1 MFSLGLSKL
10 DVLTL
15 AYLAAAVLFIFGLK
29 MLGKVESAARGNAV
43 SAVGMLVAAV
53 ATFFYLTGGTVWS
66 LALVGPAVLVGG
78 MLGYLM
84 ASRVQMTQMPQMV
97 ALLNGFGGVAS
108 LLVAL
113 ADYFNWRLASVMQ
126 RLAMSW
132 YTPVLSRE
140 EQAAVDRFV
149 LASSPEELAQLAEA
163 ATPSWD
169 TSLAIALAVVI
180 GAVTFTGS
188 IMAFGKLQGVR
199 WAPDRPV
206 QLPKQAW
213 IVFGLLG
220 LCGVGAGLLIAEPE
234 WWWAVV
240 GMTAIAMGLGI
251 LLVIG
256 IGGADMPV
264 VVALLNS
271 YSGIAAAMAG
281 FVLNN
286 VALIITGSLV
296 GSSGLI
302 LTSIMCKAMNRSL
315 MNVLFGGMGA
325 PPAPPTASGSSSGG
339 KVSQGTAQP
348 ASPEDAAIV
357 LEAARSVVV
366 VPGYGMA
373 VAQAQHAVKE
383 FAAELDKKGIEVT
396 YAIHPV
402 AGRMPG
408 HMNVLLAEAGV
419 EYDVLLDLEPAN
431 AKLAAADVA
440 LVIGA
445 NDVTNPAAR
454 HDQSS
459 PLYGM
464 PILDVDAA
472 RTVFVIK
479 RSLNPGF
486 AGIQNELYFRDNTR
500 MVFGDAKKVVT
511 ELVGEL
517 EQI

>member
-1 MFSLGLSKL
+1 MI
-10 DVLTL
+10 L
-15 AYLAAAVLFIFGLK
+15 ATFGNDLINLIYLLAAVMFIVGLK
-29 MLGKVESAARGNAV
+29 MLGKVETAAKGNRI
-43 SAVGMLVAAV
+43 SAVGMLLATVI
-53 ATFFYLTGGTVWS
+53 TFFYITDGTWLSLLWIVPALAIGGV
-66 LALVGPAVLVGG
+66 AG
-78 MLGYLM
+78 MVM
-84 ASRVQMTQMPQMV
+84 AKRVEMTQMPQMV
-97 ALLNGFGGVAS
+97 ALLNGFGGIAS
-108 LLVAL
+108 MLVAL
-113 ADYFNWRLASVMQ
+113 ADYFNTIGKYIAHEKLWDEYERGVAEGV
-126 RLAMSW
+126 SW
-132 YTPVLSRE
+132 LN
-140 EQAAVDRFV
+140 
-149 LASSPEELAQLAEA
+149 PEFGFFP
-163 ATPSWD
+163 PSQMF
-169 TSLAIALAVVI
+169 AIGLAVAI

-188 IMAFGKLQGVR
+188 MMAFGKLQGTA
-199 WAPDRPV
+199 WAPDQPV
-206 QLPKQAW
+206 QLPQQQW
-213 IVFGLLG
+213 IVFGGLGFLALMVLFLMIWPAAWPFVLLMTIVALG
-220 LCGVGAGLLIAEPE
+220 LGV
-234 WWWAVV
+234 
-240 GMTAIAMGLGI
+240 

-271 YSGIAAAMAG
+271 YSGVAAAMAG

-286 VALIITGSLV
+286 YALIITGSLV

-302 LTSIMCKAMNRSL
+302 LTNIMCKAMNRSL

-325 PPAPPTASGSSSGG
+325 APSGAASPSVSDGSTT
-339 KVSQGTAQP
+339 QGTAQE
-348 ASPEDAAIV
+348 ATPEDAAIV
-357 LEAARSVVV
+357 LEAASSVVV

-383 FAAELDKKGIEVT
+383 FAAELEAKGISVV
-396 YAIHPV
+396 YAVHPV

-431 AKLAAADVA
+431 AKLETADVA

-454 HDQSS
+454 TDQTS
-459 PLYGM
+459 PLFGM
-464 PILDVDAA
+464 PILNVDAA

-486 AGIQNELYFRDNTR
+486 AGIQNPLYFQPNTR

>member
-1 MFSLGLSKL
+1 MA
-10 DVLTL
+10 L
-15 AYLAAAVLFIFGLK
+15 ASFGIDFLNLVYLAAAVLFIFGLK
-29 MLGKVESAARGNAV
+29 MLGRVETAAKGNRISAG
-43 SAVGMLVAAV
+43 GMLLAAV
-53 ATFFYLTGGTVWS
+53 ATFFYLTGPTAIS
-66 LALVGPAVLVGG
+66 LLWVIPALGIGG
-78 MLGYLM
+78 AIGALM
-84 ASRVQMTQMPQMV
+84 AKRVEMTQMPQMV
-97 ALLNGFGGVAS
+97 ALLNGFGGAAS
-108 LLVAL
+108 LLVAVADYAHGLGIISDFYDGINSVDPEL
-113 ADYFNWRLASVMQ
+113 ADAF
-126 RLAMSW
+126 
-132 YTPVLSRE
+132 
-140 EQAAVDRFV
+140 
-149 LASSPEELAQLAEA
+149 AEA
-163 ATPSWD
+163 AGGLNAVNWD
-169 TSLAIALAVVI
+169 RMLAIGLATAI

-188 IMAFGKLQGVR
+188 LMAFGKLQGVK
-199 WAPDRPV
+199 WAPDQPV
-206 QLPKQAW
+206 QLPGQRW

-220 LCGVGAGLLIAEPE
+220 LLGLLVLLLMIWPGGWPFVLLITLVAL
-234 WWWAVV
+234 
-240 GMTAIAMGLGI
+240 GLGV

-271 YSGIAAAMAG
+271 YSGLAAAMAG

-286 VALIITGSLV
+286 YALIITGSLV

-302 LTSIMCKAMNRSL
+302 LTNIMCKAMNRSL

-325 PPAPPTASGSSSGG
+325 VASGGGAGSASAGSDASSG
-339 KVSQGTAQP
+339 VAHE
-348 ASPEDAAIV
+348 ASAEDAAIV
-357 LEAARSVVV
+357 LEAAQSVVV

-383 FAAELDKKGIEVT
+383 FAAELEGKGISVT

-454 HDQSS
+454 HDQAS

-464 PILDVDAA
+464 PILNVDAA
-472 RTVFVIK
+472 RTVFVVK

-486 AGIQNELYFRDNTR
+486 AGIQNELYFQSNTR

-511 ELVGEL
+511 ELVSEL

>member
-1 MFSLGLSKL
+1 MLLATLGNDLRN
-10 DVLTL
+10 L
-15 AYLAAAVLFIFGLK
+15 AYLAAAVMFIFGLK
-29 MLGKVESAARGNAV
+29 KLGRVETAARGNLL
-43 SAVGMLVAAV
+43 SAGGMLVAAV
-53 ATFFYLTGGTVWS
+53 ATFFYLNGDNTLS
-66 LALVGPAVLVGG
+66 LLWVVPALG
-78 MLGYLM
+78 LGAFLGAAM
-84 ASRVQMTQMPQMV
+84 AKRVEMTQMPQMV

-108 LLVAL
+108 LLVAV
-113 ADYFNWRLASVMQ
+113 ADYAHGLKRYAAAEASVEGVPADIVA
-126 RLAMSW
+126 AM
-132 YTPVLSRE
+132 P
-140 EQAAVDRFV
+140 
-149 LASSPEELAQLAEA
+149 
-163 ATPSWD
+163 ATLFGPSWD
-169 TSLAIALAVVI
+169 TVLAVGLATVI
-180 GAVTFTGS
+180 GGVTFTGS
-188 IMAFGKLQGVR
+188 LMAFGKLQGVK
-199 WAPDRPV
+199 WAPDQPV
-206 QLPKQAW
+206 QLPGQRF

-220 LCGVGAGLLIAEPE
+220 LALLLSLILIAAPGA
-234 WWWAVV
+234 WPLLLLMALV
-240 GMTAIAMGLGI
+240 ALSLGV

-271 YSGIAAAMAG
+271 YSGLAAAMAG
-281 FVLNN
+281 FVLGN
-286 VALIITGSLV
+286 VALIVTGSLV

-302 LTSIMCKAMNRSL
+302 LTNIMCKAMNRSL

-325 PPAPPTASGSSSGG
+325 APGSAQATASS
-339 KVSQGTAQP
+339 VDQGTATE

-357 LEAARSVVV
+357 LEAAQSVVV

-383 FAAELDKKGIEVT
+383 FAAELENKGIEVT
-396 YAIHPV
+396 YAVHPV

-431 AKLAAADVA
+431 AKLENADVA

-464 PILDVDAA
+464 PILNVDSA
-472 RTVFVIK
+472 RTVFVVK

-486 AGIQNELYFRDNTR
+486 AGIQNPLYFLGNTR

>member
-1 MFSLGLSKL
+1 M
-10 DVLTL
+10 LTL
-15 AYLAAAVLFIFGLK
+15 ALSRVDLLNLAYLGAAVLFIFGLK
-29 MLGKVESAARGNAV
+29 MLGRVETAARGNAV
-43 SAVGMLVAAV
+43 SSVGMLVAAI
-53 ATFFYLTGGTVWS
+53 ATFFYLTGGTAIS
-66 LALVGPAVLVGG
+66 LLWVIPAIG
-78 MLGYLM
+78 LGAVAGSVM
-84 ASRVQMTQMPQMV
+84 AKRVEMTQMPQMV
-97 ALLNGFGGVAS
+97 ALLNGFGGIAS
-108 LLVAL
+108 LLVAV
-113 ADYFNWRLASVMQ
+113 ADYAHRPGRIRAIFDVFNLNPDALRTDPNNPIVDIA
-126 RLAMSW
+126 
-132 YTPVLSRE
+132 
-140 EQAAVDRFV
+140 QAALENSGVNSPTTM
-149 LASSPEELAQLAEA
+149 LATGLA
-163 ATPSWD
+163 T
-169 TSLAIALAVVI
+169 VI

-188 IMAFGKLQGVR
+188 IMAFGKLQGVK
-199 WAPDRPV
+199 WAPDQPV
-206 QLPKQAW
+206 QLPQQKW

-220 LCGVGAGLLIAEPE
+220 LTAFFVLLLMIWPGGWPFVLFMTLIAL
-234 WWWAVV
+234 
-240 GMTAIAMGLGI
+240 GLGV

-271 YSGIAAAMAG
+271 YSGVAAAMAG
-281 FVLNN
+281 FVLGNY
-286 VALIITGSLV
+286 ALIITGSLV

-302 LTSIMCKAMNRSL
+302 LTNIMCKAMNRSL

-325 PPAPPTASGSSSGG
+325 PGNAQASPGTSAGTSGG
-339 KVSQGTAQP
+339 TATE
-348 ASPEDAAIV
+348 ASAEDAAIV
-357 LEAARSVVV
+357 LEAAQSVVV

-383 FAAELDKKGIEVT
+383 LAADLESKGIEVT

-431 AKLAAADVA
+431 AKLEAADVA

-454 HDQSS
+454 HDTAS

-464 PILDVDAA
+464 PILNVDHA

-486 AGIQNELYFRDNTR
+486 AGIQNPLYFQDNTR

-511 ELVGEL
+511 ELAGEL
-517 EQI
+517 EQL

>member
-1 MFSLGLSKL
+1 MNTLAFDRIDLLN
-10 DVLTL
+10 L

-29 MLGKVESAARGNAV
+29 MLGKVQTAAKGNLV
-43 SAVGMLVAAV
+43 SSIGMLVAAL
-53 ATFFYLTGGTVWS
+53 ATFFYLHSGSFVSLLWVIPALALGCVAGTV
-66 LALVGPAVLVGG
+66 
-78 MLGYLM
+78 M
-84 ASRVQMTQMPQMV
+84 AKRVEMTQMPQMV
-97 ALLNGFGGVAS
+97 ALLNGFGGIAS

-113 ADYFNWRLASVMQ
+113 ADYSHGRKIAGIFKELQRQAPDTMADVFNQ
-126 RLAMSW
+126 
-132 YTPVLSRE
+132 YTG
-140 EQAAVDRFV
+140 
-149 LASSPEELAQLAEA
+149 
-163 ATPSWD
+163 D
-169 TSLAIALAVVI
+169 TWERMFAIGLAVVI
-180 GAVTFTGS
+180 GGVTFTGS
-188 IMAFGKLQGVR
+188 LMAFGKLQGVK
-199 WAPDRPV
+199 WAPDKPV
-206 QLPKQAW
+206 QLPQQKF
-213 IVFGLLG
+213 IVFGLFG
-220 LCGVGAGLLIAEPE
+220 LSALFILFLMIWPGGWPYVLLMTVIAL
-234 WWWAVV
+234 V
-240 GMTAIAMGLGI
+240 LGI

-271 YSGIAAAMAG
+271 YSGVAAAMAG

-286 VALIITGSLV
+286 YALIITGSLV

-302 LTSIMCKAMNRSL
+302 LTNIMCKAMNRSL
-315 MNVLFGGMGA
+315 MNVLFGGMGGA
-325 PPAPPTASGSSSGG
+325 PAGGGGGTSGAAITGEAKEASS
-339 KVSQGTAQP
+339 A
-348 ASPEDAAIV
+348 DAAIV
-357 LEAARSVVV
+357 LEAARQVVV

-383 FAAELDKKGIEVT
+383 LASELESKGIRVV

-431 AKLAAADVA
+431 AQFAQSEVA

-464 PILDVDAA
+464 PILNVDTAQ
-472 RTVFVIK
+472 TVFVIK

-486 AGIQNELYFRDNTR
+486 AGIQNELYFQDNTR
-500 MVFGDAKKVVT
+500 MIFGDAKKVVT
-511 ELVGEL
+511 ELVNEL
-517 EQI
+517 EQL

>member
-1 MFSLGLSKL
+1 M
-10 DVLTL
+10 TL
-15 AYLAAAVLFIFGLK
+15 ATLGHDLINLLYLLAAVCFIFGLK
-29 MLGKVESAARGNAV
+29 MLGKVETAARGNMI
-43 SAVGMLVAAV
+43 SAVGMLLATVV
-53 ATFFYLTGGTVWS
+53 TFFYITGGTWLSLLWIVPA
-66 LALVGPAVLVGG
+66 LALGCVAGTV
-78 MLGYLM
+78 M
-84 ASRVQMTQMPQMV
+84 AKRVEMTQMPQMV
-97 ALLNGFGGVAS
+97 ALLNGFGGIAS
-108 LLVAL
+108 MLVAL
-113 ADYFNWRLASVMQ
+113 ADYFNKFGKKLS
-126 RLAMSW
+126 
-132 YTPVLSRE
+132 YTDAEFGEGVISAVAVQPWSYGLS
-140 EQAAVDRFV
+140 
-149 LASSPEELAQLAEA
+149 
-163 ATPSWD
+163 
-169 TSLAIALAVVI
+169 IGLAVAI
-180 GAVTFTGS
+180 GGVTFTGS
-188 IMAFGKLQGVR
+188 IMAFGKLQGTS
-199 WAPDRPV
+199 WAPDQPV
-206 QLPKQAW
+206 QLPRQRD

-220 LCGVGAGLLIAEPE
+220 ALALMVLFIMIWPAAWPWIFL
-234 WWWAVV
+234 
-240 GMTAIAMGLGI
+240 MTIVALGLGV

-271 YSGIAAAMAG
+271 YSGVAAAMAG

-286 VALIITGSLV
+286 YALIITGSLV

-302 LTSIMCKAMNRSL
+302 LTNIMCKAMNRSL

-325 PPAPPTASGSSSGG
+325 APAGVPASAGMET
-339 KVSQGTAQP
+339 QGTATES
-348 ASPEDAAIV
+348 SPEDAAIV
-357 LEAARSVVV
+357 LEAASSVVV

-383 FAAELDKKGIEVT
+383 FAAELESKGIEVT

-431 AKLAAADVA
+431 AKLESADVA

-454 HDQSS
+454 HDTAS

-464 PILDVDAA
+464 PILNVDHA

-486 AGIQNELYFRDNTR
+486 AGIQNPLYFQDNTR

-517 EQI
+517 EQL

>member
-1 MFSLGLSKL
+1 MLLATLGNDLRN
-10 DVLTL
+10 L
-15 AYLAAAVLFIFGLK
+15 AYLVAAVMFIFGLK
-29 MLGKVESAARGNAV
+29 KLGRVETAARGNLL
-43 SAVGMLVAAV
+43 SAGGMLVAAV
-53 ATFFYLTGGTVWS
+53 ATFFYLNGDNALS
-66 LALVGPAVLVGG
+66 LLWVVPALAVGAVAGAV
-78 MLGYLM
+78 M
-84 ASRVQMTQMPQMV
+84 AKRVEMTQMPQMV

-108 LLVAL
+108 LLVAV
-113 ADYFNWRLASVMQ
+113 ADYAHGLKRYAAAEDSV
-126 RLAMSW
+126 RGVPADIVAAMPATLFGPTW
-132 YTPVLSRE
+132 DT
-140 EQAAVDRFV
+140 V
-149 LASSPEELAQLAEA
+149 LAVGLA
-163 ATPSWD
+163 T
-169 TSLAIALAVVI
+169 VI
-180 GAVTFTGS
+180 GGVTFTGS
-188 IMAFGKLQGVR
+188 LMAFGKLQGVR
-199 WAPDRPV
+199 WAPDQPV
-206 QLPKQAW
+206 QLPGQRFV
-213 IVFGLLG
+213 VFGLLG
-220 LCGVGAGLLIAEPE
+220 LALLLCLVLIAAPGA
-234 WWWAVV
+234 WPLLLVMALV
-240 GMTAIAMGLGI
+240 ALGLGV

-271 YSGIAAAMAG
+271 YSGVAAAMAG
-281 FVLNN
+281 FVLGN
-286 VALIITGSLV
+286 VALIVTGSLV

-302 LTSIMCKAMNRSL
+302 LTNIMCKAMNRSL

-325 PPAPPTASGSSSGG
+325 TPAGGPASAGLPE
-339 KVSQGTAQP
+339 SQGTATES
-348 ASPEDAAIV
+348 SPEDAAIV
-357 LEAARSVVV
+357 LEAAQSVVV

-383 FAAELDKKGIEVT
+383 FAAELQNKGIDVT
-396 YAIHPV
+396 YAVHPV

-431 AKLAAADVA
+431 AKLENADVA

-454 HDQSS
+454 HDQTS

-464 PILDVDAA
+464 PILNVDSA
-472 RTVFVIK
+472 RTVFIVK

-486 AGIQNELYFRDNTR
+486 AGIQNPLYFLDNTR